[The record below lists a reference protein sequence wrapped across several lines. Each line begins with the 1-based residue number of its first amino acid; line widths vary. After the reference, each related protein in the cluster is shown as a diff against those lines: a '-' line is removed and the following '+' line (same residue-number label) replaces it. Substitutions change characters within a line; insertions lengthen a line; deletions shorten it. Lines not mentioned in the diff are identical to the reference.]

1 MKTPREILFA
11 RHRRA
16 EVNLDHLRRKVLAG
30 LPASG
35 SAETCEP
42 NRGEK
47 RLIRTALTKAWL
59 ELIWPSRR
67 AWVGIAALWLIV
79 GAANLAMKAGFQS
92 SPPIGAA
99 PVREMAQGFEER
111 RRLLAEL
118 LPPVKPVPPIQPSRS
133 NPGPRSEGL
142 PTVKPC

>member
-16 EVNLDHLRRKVLAG
+16 EVNLDHLRRQVIAG
-30 LPASG
+30 LPVSG
-35 SAETCEP
+35 SAEGSEP
-42 NRGEK
+42 NRGEN
-47 RLIRTALTKAWL
+47 RVIRAVLTKAWL

-67 AWVGIAALWLIV
+67 AWAGIAALWLTV

-99 PVREMAQGFEER
+99 PVQEMAQGFEER

-133 NPGPRSEGL
+133 NPRPRSEG
-142 PTVKPC
+142 PSTIKHC